1 MTRKILV
8 IEDDPSALKFAAYA
22 LQQGGYQ
29 VLTATNGVEGLKM
42 AQDEEPDL
50 LVLDV
55 MLPGMDGFEL
65 CHRLRNAPAT
75 AELPIMML
83 SVKGRESD
91 RNMGLTVGAD
101 QYCTKP
107 IGPAELVTSVG
118 QLLEGK
124 GAAPVE
130 GGHIREYL
138 KFWSRDQRQEERR

>member
-50 LVLDV
+50 LILDV

-75 AELPIMML
+75 AGLPILML

-101 QYCTKP
+101 QYLTKP
-107 IGPAELVTSVG
+107 IGPAELVASVG

-124 GAAPVE
+124 GAAPM
-130 GGHIREYL
+130 GRGHIPEYL
-138 KFWSRDQRQEERR
+138 KFSPPDEGQGE

>member
-42 AQDEEPDL
+42 AQDEKPDL

-65 CHRLRNAPAT
+65 CHRLKNAPAT
-75 AELPIMML
+75 AGLSILML

-91 RNMGLTVGAD
+91 RNMGVTVGAD
-101 QYCTKP
+101 QYRTKP
-107 IGPAELVTSVG
+107 ISPAELVTSVG
-118 QLLEGK
+118 RLLEGK
-124 GAAPVE
+124 DAAPMEV
-130 GGHIREYL
+130 GRIPEYL
-138 KFWSRDQRQEERR
+138 KFSSLDEGQGE